1 MHNKLLIKVE
11 VFNFM
16 NLYKYFKVILNKIT
30 CFDCEAVNPF
40 TRKDFHYNPFDN
52 AFNQT
57 YVWLEKEKNKKFII

>member
-1 MHNKLLIKVE
+1 MHNELVIKVE

-30 CFDCEAVNPF
+30 CFDCKAVNPF
-40 TRKDFHYNPFDN
+40 TSKDFHYNPFDN

-57 YVWLEKEKNKKFII
+57 YVWLEKEKK